1 VGRLFALV
9 KEKTDQRQDYAE
21 TLSGKDR
28 TAVRE
33 SEPDVGDG
41 SWHSDGGSPSRD
53 AGSVHAG
60 FLPGENPAVLWQ
72 HYIQLTEIE
81 SVFRDLKNDL
91 AIRPVYHQK
100 DRRIEAHI
108 FVSFLAYCLYTTL
121 RQRLRSLAPG
131 LTSRAV
137 IGKIS
142 AIQMVDVLLPT
153 TDARLLILPRYTQP
167 EKDHLMLLHRLH
179 LRLPAQPPPRI
190 SPETAAEATGS
201 VVKTF

>member
-1 VGRLFALV
+1 V
-9 KEKTDQRQDYAE
+9 
-21 TLSGKDR
+21 SGGCI
-28 TAVRE
+28 A
-33 SEPDVGDG
+33 SG
-41 SWHSDGGSPSRD
+41 SSSRD
-53 AGSVHAG
+53 AGSVRADTFTFVLRKDRLRQAIRSEGHYLLRSNLA
-60 FLPGENPAVLWQ
+60 GENPAVLWQ

-100 DRRIEAHI
+100 DHRIEAHI
-108 FVSFLAYCLYTTL
+108 FVSFLAYSLYTTL

-137 IGKIS
+137 IEKIS
-142 AIQMVDVLLPT
+142 VIQMVDVLLPT

-179 LRLPAQPPPRI
+179 LKLPAQPPPRI
-190 SPETAAEATGS
+190 SLETAAEATGS